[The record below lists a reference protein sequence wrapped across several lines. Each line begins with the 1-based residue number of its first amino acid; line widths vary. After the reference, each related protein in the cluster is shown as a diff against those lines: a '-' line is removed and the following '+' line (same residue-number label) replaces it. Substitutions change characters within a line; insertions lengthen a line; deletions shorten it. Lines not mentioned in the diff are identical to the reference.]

1 MSRSN
6 QDFKVDLTEEAVD
19 FQELEDELA
28 NLDLKNAFVIDCDSN
43 KPNAITEPQTLKVE
57 DFKQPF
63 FSVLPATNEVLINDI
78 PQVVEV
84 IECDESINYIS
95 EKLSITPSGI
105 IECQVPHIGTT
116 FLELHADRN
125 SIILFPRE
133 DEAKLYAKE
142 YPEISFYVD
151 IEEMMLEQE
160 VTVYRSDNNK
170 QKFLVTPS
178 SVSRLLDCLGQE
190 EALKYFF
197 MIKDMEK
204 LQSECNYKPYISTIL
219 DYYMAYPKDKRCIC
233 TTDYKA
239 FSHPVLKSEDIHII
253 KWHHLPKRNIKVRP
267 CSNTIGVL
275 KETIEKLPDTDKVL
289 IVYTSVSQAR
299 LSILNLKED
308 IQKECCILCSTYNKE
323 DTGEFYASIDE
334 LSEILSKRITF
345 LALNK
350 FDIKVNDKC
359 HLITVSDTSRGST
372 TMSLKDITSV
382 YDLCKPDNILSDTGI
397 HNTIKCYDK
406 WNDDIALLIERADK
420 ISKLQNTADELS
432 RGDSSL
438 QRLFSIVKSTIKNKA
453 SGRIRGRFPNIKLTR
468 IDAWNRCAVA
478 YMNIDSLLLRTNLY
492 KSYYY
497 KPECLGTA
505 LNKLYPTI
513 TSDKLNNDQV
523 SKEQKEREKEE
534 KTLYQDKVAKGRLA
548 VLDNILRLHTE
559 GKLNMPYLE
568 MNSRRGTRASRK
580 IYEEVKI
587 LYPYISTE
595 ELIAGLKAI
604 KSGNKIGFKTFNNSV
619 IYWALDDEHPLKLS
633 LNKAFKIGEKY
644 SNTEIRE
651 RMNPIIQYHLHKD
664 WTGNERKTIALF
676 KCFFKT
682 IRPKREYIIQAGD
695 KFNIHK
701 ERISKEENNLLKIL
715 IITDS
720 QPNKSSASIVI

>member
-116 FLELHADRN
+116 FLELHAGRN

-204 LQSECNYKPYISTIL
+204 LQSECSYKPYVSTIL
-219 DYYMAYPKDKRCIC
+219 DYYTTYPKDKRCIY

-239 FSHPVLKSEDIHII
+239 LSHPVLKSEDVHVI
-253 KWHHLPKRNIKVRP
+253 KWHHLPKRNIKVKP
-267 CSNTIGVL
+267 CSNIIGVL
-275 KETIEKLPDTDKVL
+275 KETIEEIPNTDKVL

-299 LSILNLKED
+299 LSILNLKEG
-308 IQKECCILCSTYNKE
+308 IQKECCILCSAYNKE
-323 DTGEFYASIDE
+323 DAGEFYASIDE
-334 LSEILSKRITF
+334 LLDILPKRITF
-345 LALNK
+345 LTLNR
-350 FDIKVNDKC
+350 FDSKVNDKC
-359 HLITVSDTSRGST
+359 HLITVSDTSRGGT
-372 TMSLKDITSV
+372 AMSLKDIISV
-382 YDLCKPDNILSDTGI
+382 YGLCKPDNLLSDTVV
-397 HNTIKCYDK
+397 HNTIRCYDK

-432 RGDSSL
+432 RGDNNL

-492 KSYYY
+492 KSYYD

-513 TSDKLNNDQV
+513 TSDKLNDNQV

-534 KTLYQDKVAKGRLA
+534 KTLYKDKVAKGRLA
-548 VLDNILRLHTE
+548 VLDNILKLHTE
-559 GKLNMPYLE
+559 GKLNMSCLE
-568 MNSRRGTRASRK
+568 INSRRGTRASRK

-651 RMNPIIQYHLHKD
+651 RMNPIIQYHLHKN

-701 ERISKEENNLLKIL
+701 ERISKEENNLLKLL